1 MDFKNWFLLE
11 DSNFRKL
18 IEILKQNG
26 FSYIE
31 PGKGDHQMWIKDG
44 YKVSIDPGNIRNP
57 EMMFKQYSKQ
67 WEKNKQFKQ
76 LQSNKRK
83 VA

>member
-1 MDFKNWFLLE
+1 MNFKNWFILE

-18 IEILKQNG
+18 IEILRHNG
-26 FSYIE
+26 FNYIE

-44 YKVSIDPGNIRNP
+44 YKVSIDPGGIRNP
-57 EMMFKQYSKQ
+57 EMMFKQYNKQ
-67 WEKNKQFKQ
+67 WERNKQFKQ
-76 LQSNKRK
+76 FQSNKRK